1 MGVNIYRRESKDGER
16 VQFYIDVYAS
26 GQRRRVAAGLP
37 ARLSNKADV
46 KRAERDA
53 HIKARQF
60 EEELRTDAAAF
71 FNKKDRDKT
80 DFVQYCRDLSKAR
93 GNPGAWSGMVN
104 RLSEFT
110 GGSVKMS
117 AVNALFG
124 QRFRRFLIDAEAVG
138 NTTRNNNLA
147 TFKAALRE
155 AAKEGYCSFEIAD
168 RVENIKKDDSK
179 RDFLTVE
186 QVRRLDATD
195 CRYPAVKVAFLFAC
209 FAGFRVSDVRAL
221 TFGNI
226 QKLDGRLHVAYK
238 QKKTKKH
245 ELLPLSEQAARYLH
259 KAAELHVFEGD
270 NNDSGEFDA
279 AVKVFAGFPSESV
292 MRTVLAEWGQ
302 AAGLPF
308 KLHFHVSR
316 HTFITLALTAGV
328 PMKVISTLAGHSSI
342 ATTEIYSHLINPAK
356 IAGVDALPVI
366 GGAAELAIEASQCEQ

>member
-1 MGVNIYRRESKDGER
+1 MGVNIYRRELKDGKR
-16 VQFYIDVYAS
+16 VQFYIDVYEA
-26 GQRRRVAAGLP
+26 GQRRRLAAGKP
-37 ARLSNKADV
+37 ARLSSKADV
-46 KRAERDA
+46 TRAERDA
-53 HIKARQF
+53 QVKAQQF
-60 EEELRTDAAAF
+60 EDELRVDAMAF

-80 DFVQYCRDLSKAR
+80 DFVQYCRDLSKSR

-104 RLSEFT
+104 RLAEFT
-110 GGSVKMS
+110 GGAVKMS
-117 AVNALFG
+117 VVNAMFG
-124 QRFRRFLIDAEAVG
+124 QRFRRFLIDTEGIG
-138 NTTRNNNLA
+138 NSTKRNSIL
-147 TFKAALRE
+147 TFKTALRT
-155 AAKEGYCSFEIAD
+155 AAKEGYLSFDIAD
-168 RVENIKKDDSK
+168 RIEGIKKDDVK
-179 RDFLTVE
+179 RNFLTVE
-186 QVRRLDATD
+186 QVQRLDATD

-226 QKLDGRLHVAYK
+226 QKIDGRLHVAYQ

-259 KAAELHVFEGD
+259 KAAELHVFTGD

-279 AVKVFAGFPSESV
+279 AVKVFAGFPSENV
-292 MRTVLAEWGQ
+292 MQAALAEWGQ

-328 PMKVISTLAGHSSI
+328 PMKVISTLAGHASI

-366 GGAAELAIEASQCEQ
+366 GGAAEIEKK

>member
-1 MGVNIYRRESKDGER
+1 MGVNIYRRESKDGKR
-16 VQFYIDVYAS
+16 VQFYIDVYET
-26 GQRRRVAAGLP
+26 GYPRRRVAAGKP
-37 ARLSNKADV
+37 ARASSKVDV
-46 KRAERDA
+46 TRAERDA

-71 FNKKDRDKT
+71 FSKKDRDKT

-104 RLSEFT
+104 RLAEFT

-124 QRFRRFLIDAEAVG
+124 QRFRRFLIDAEGIG
-138 NTTRNNNLA
+138 NSTRKNNIV
-147 TFKAALRE
+147 TFKTALRE
-155 AAKEGYCSFEIAD
+155 AAKEGYLSFEIAD
-168 RVENIKKDDSK
+168 RIESIKKDDSK
-179 RDFLTVE
+179 RHFLTFE
-186 QVRRLDATD
+186 QVARLDATD
-195 CRYPAVKVAFLFAC
+195 CRCPAVKVAFLFAC

-226 QKLDGRLHVAYK
+226 QKVDGRLHVAYK
-238 QKKTKKH
+238 QKKTRKH
-245 ELLPLSEQAARYLH
+245 EFVPLSEQAARYLH
-259 KAAELHVFEGD
+259 KAAELHVFEGE
-270 NNDSGEFDA
+270 NSDSGSSDRD
-279 AVKVFAGFPSESV
+279 VKVFAGFPSEKV
-292 MRTVLAEWGQ
+292 MQTVLAEWGK

-342 ATTEIYSHLINPAK
+342 ATTEIYSHLISPAK
-356 IAGVDALPVI
+356 IAGVDALPVL
-366 GGAAELAIEASQCEQ
+366 GNGERSEEG